1 MFSGI
6 GSGVGAME
14 GRSPVTAGPQALSI
28 GQLRREE
35 LEGFPSQDSP
45 IENGGY
51 NIARSSS
58 RGGRRRKLK
67 DEDGRGDEY
76 VGPEHLLS
84 GISKWLLT
92 ITAIAVL
99 VVALQA
105 ETEEVKDLSTITVTV
120 MDKTISKRAL
130 PCA

>member
-6 GSGVGAME
+6 GTGVGAME
-14 GRSPVTAGPQALSI
+14 GRSPATAGPQGLSV
-28 GQLRREE
+28 GQMRRED
-35 LEGFPSQDSP
+35 LEGFPGQDSP

-76 VGPEHLLS
+76 V
-84 GISKWLLT
+84 
-92 ITAIAVL
+92 
-99 VVALQA
+99 
-105 ETEEVKDLSTITVTV
+105 
-120 MDKTISKRAL
+120 
-130 PCA
+130 